1 MLLSDTSKA
10 CNGTLVSS
18 AAAALISSTSDVIS
32 ECQTGGSIRLALVAV
47 LAFIVIPIPFL
58 LLFVDADEGR
68 TQAIEF
74 AQRHKVAAQLSTVT
88 SIEEIVSPT
97 TVDHSVPVPDN
108 SAAPASASQ
117 QSQ

>member
-1 MLLSDTSKA
+1 M
-10 CNGTLVSS
+10 
-18 AAAALISSTSDVIS
+18 
-32 ECQTGGSIRLALVAV
+32 AV

-58 LLFVDADEGR
+58 LLFVDAEEGR

-74 AQRHKVAAQLSTVT
+74 AQRHKVAAQVSTVI
-88 SIEEIVSPT
+88 SIEEKVSPAT
-97 TVDHSVPVPDN
+97 DDHSVHVPDN